1 MGLCEGKAV
10 LTMGSKGYF
19 EKQGIFGKKFTFIK
33 FYNLLSLVFKY
44 NFHKNIF

>member
-19 EKQGIFGKKFTFIK
+19 EKQGIFEG
-33 FYNLLSLVFKY
+33 NL
-44 NFHKNIF
+44 N